1 MMNEAKNT
9 LMLSVYFE
17 LRNEYAK
24 LPQKN
29 NKTDVGYDLYAS
41 EPVIIAPKSTMVI
54 STGIHMMIP
63 FPGTFF
69 KIEGRSGMAAKGIF
83 PSGGIIDNDYRG
95 EIKVVL
101 NNFTDSNYFV
111 NTGDRIAQLVPYKV
125 EYDLKL
131 MNYGLLSKELK
142 DVMVNNNSS
151 ERGESG
157 FGSSGR

>member
-1 MMNEAKNT
+1 MMNETTKNT
-9 LMLSVYFE
+9 LMSSVYFE
-17 LRNEYAK
+17 LKGENAK

-29 NKTDVGYDLYAS
+29 NRTDVGYDLYAS
-41 EPVIIAPKSTMVI
+41 EATALFPKSTVVV
-54 STGIHMMIP
+54 STGVHMMVP
-63 FPGTFF
+63 FPGIFF

-101 NNFTDSNYFV
+101 NNFTDSNYFIQP
-111 NTGDRIAQLVPYKV
+111 GDRIAQLVPYKV

-131 MNYGLLSKELK
+131 MNYDLLSKEQK
-142 DVMVNNNSS
+142 EMNSNSS

>member
-1 MMNEAKNT
+1 MS
-9 LMLSVYFE
+9 SVYFE
-17 LRNEYAK
+17 LRNENAK

-41 EPVIIAPKSTMVI
+41 EPVVIAPKSTMVI

-63 FPGTFF
+63 FPGIFF

-101 NNFTDSNYFV
+101 NNFTDSYYFV
-111 NTGDRIAQLVPYKV
+111 QPGDRIAQLVPYKV

-131 MNYGLLSKELK
+131 MNYDLLSKELK
-142 DVMVNNNSS
+142 EENSSS

>member
-1 MMNEAKNT
+1 MMNETTKNT
-9 LMLSVYFE
+9 LMSSVYFE
-17 LRNEYAK
+17 LKGENAK

-41 EPVIIAPKSTMVI
+41 EATTLFPKSTVVV
-54 STGIHMMIP
+54 STGVHMMVP
-63 FPGTFF
+63 FPGIFF
-69 KIEGRSGMAAKGIF
+69 KIEGRSGMATKGIF

-101 NNFTDSNYFV
+101 NNFTDSNYFIQP
-111 NTGDRIAQLVPYKV
+111 GDRIAQLVPYKV

-131 MNYGLLSKELK
+131 MNYDLLSKEQK
-142 DVMVNNNSS
+142 GMYSNSS